1 MAALGYFAL
10 AQGGPGTTVIAPAAA
25 GNKHKVLG
33 LTLSLANDGTF
44 RLTSNA
50 APMTGDIKVDG
61 QLQPFVQPI
70 SNIPFSETATGA
82 ELRIVTT
89 QSAQGFVVFA
99 TEP

>member
-1 MAALGYFAL
+1 MAALSYFAL
-10 AQGGPGTTVIAPAAA
+10 AQGAAGTTVIAATSA
-25 GNKHKVLG
+25 GNKHKILG
-33 LTLSLANDGTF
+33 LTLSLNNDGTF

-50 APMTGDIKVDG
+50 NALTGDIKVDG

-70 SNIPFSETATGA
+70 FNIPFCETAAGA

-89 QSAQGFVVFA
+89 QPAQGFIVYV